1 MYKIIIYV
9 NINLYLYCLIH
20 SYFEDMLHC
29 CVHVPTALYLMRT
42 SDLWIDMECVQRP
55 SVGFKYFVLFR
66 SPYRPF
72 LTLPPPNLSF
82 PSISFCPPLIFNLS
96 PLTFYRPI
104 FYLLFFSLSFA
115 NDVPL
120 ILLWSLFIIRP
131 FYTCLKSCYSLTY
144 LSKLSHDF
152 LIFTNFFSHHLL
164 GQNPQL
170 WLQKYAADNLR
181 FVEFERKALPCALM
195 RPCKGKPSLYR
206 WVAYGIL

>member
-1 MYKIIIYV
+1 MSA
-9 NINLYLYCLIH
+9 LTFYLYCLIH
-20 SYFEDMLHC
+20 SYSEDMLHC

-42 SDLWIDMECVQRP
+42 LDLWIDMECVQRP
-55 SVGFKYFVLFR
+55 SVGFKYFVFLVVYFHLLFR

-120 ILLWSLFIIRP
+120 ILL
-131 FYTCLKSCYSLTY
+131 
-144 LSKLSHDF
+144 
-152 LIFTNFFSHHLL
+152 
-164 GQNPQL
+164 
-170 WLQKYAADNLR
+170 
-181 FVEFERKALPCALM
+181 
-195 RPCKGKPSLYR
+195 
-206 WVAYGIL
+206 